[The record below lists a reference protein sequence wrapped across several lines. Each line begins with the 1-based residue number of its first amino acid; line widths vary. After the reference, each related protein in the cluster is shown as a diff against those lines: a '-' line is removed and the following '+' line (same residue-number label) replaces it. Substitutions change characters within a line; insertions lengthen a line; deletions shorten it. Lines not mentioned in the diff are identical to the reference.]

1 MIKSSVV
8 LIAEDDESNSYYLQK
23 ILKSESVS
31 ILLANDGIEAVEQC
45 RNHPE
50 ISLVLMDI
58 KMPLMDGLE
67 ATRQIKSFR
76 KDLPVI
82 AITAFA
88 MTGDKKRAMEAGC
101 DEYLAKP
108 VGKDELLAKFR
119 KHGL

>member
-1 MIKSSVV
+1 MLKSSVV
-8 LIAEDDESNSYYLQK
+8 LIAEDDDSNSFFLQK

-31 ILLANDGIEAVEQC
+31 ILLAINGEEAVEQC
-45 RNHPE
+45 RKHPE

-58 KMPLMDGLE
+58 KMPVMDGLE

-88 MTGDKKRAMEAGC
+88 MTGDKKRALEAGC
-101 DEYLAKP
+101 DDYMAKP
-108 VGKDELLAKFR
+108 VGKDDLLAKFR